1 MRKITSLLMA
11 LLFVATTAMA
21 QNYEP
26 RNNGTK
32 NGTDRCVSQVS
43 LTSGAYGESSYD
55 LTSAEQ
61 MQDWTDKTAS
71 VVFIAAPGETVT
83 VAAQTTG
90 SWVHYSV
97 FIDVDADG
105 FTTGIEAGSSWKPV
119 GDLVAYSFYNND
131 GASDASGWNSVG
143 DVVSGDA
150 RNKPAI
156 PAFAVPS
163 VVGTYRMRIVQDW
176 CSIDPA
182 GDADGKFSD
191 FKANRGQIIDV
202 TLEVAEAPA
211 APLVEEGKLYTL
223 ECRSGAAHSTERF
236 IADNGTVISGQ
247 AAEGTTFSF
256 ESAGDGGYYMKSTV
270 SNKYLSYTATEG
282 IHTTDG
288 KVTSWVL
295 AAPDHTPGVVTLTVG
310 DDKYLNNNGSDCTNS
325 STTNLKANY
334 HNGGPGAGNACSLWE
349 LKEYTEPAPEVAE
362 PINSI
367 AQLSNFKAY
376 TATLPNHQ
384 AHATGWAVNT
394 TDLKSI
400 VYDLGLT
407 QKNDDPNQQF
417 AFLTPDEGAT
427 YYLYSVGQS
436 KYISN
441 TGKLTESPT
450 HPIVFK
456 NGNRAG
462 TFVVWFDKN
471 HIANVGG
478 SGQMAIDDWGPDGV
492 WGNADNGNSIVIT
505 PVDDFDPT
513 DALSKFVTS
522 LPDPIKAS
530 DFAAEKVYVI
540 KNVSNSRSGYL
551 YVGSDNALCI
561 GNLDDLNNIPNNYL
575 FKSMPTNSG
584 LVLKAVEGGYVPTG
598 DGSGANL
605 SATTVSK
612 AAVVTVAAKGGTF
625 PETTLNMLVNNN
637 YCNVNPGALCT
648 WNDVNDA
655 NGVWEFYAVEEIANC
670 EAAQMT
676 SVTTLA
682 EQALTLDGVGYPV
695 ASERENLNNTVAAA
709 KAFNTSGAWYEEM
722 VNTLTAYA
730 STTNINLP
738 EDGKAYTFTNVH
750 PNATYGQRYLYY
762 NEDGVLSVASRG
774 TETAE
779 ELPVS
784 AKFICKQLED
794 GRFVFVNN
802 NGKYLVW
809 RGKDD
814 GTNNHTGGV
823 DAYDNDY
830 CPMTFVKMVLNGA
843 NTNAATSI
851 QDLFGLVAFGGKRNA
866 TQNSYFLTSNNNNP
880 IFNQDGSWV
889 LRYAN
894 DHSTAFKV
902 EEVSFPNK
910 PVVKDAQGVENV
922 AAISTFCAP
931 FATVAPSNV
940 EVYIAASDE
949 NHYIKLQKVEGA
961 VPANTGVVL
970 VSTDDALVGQAVTM
984 VPATTETLADVTGN
998 LLRGDAAKADY
1009 TVDAAVNAYV
1019 LGAVDGVAGFYP
1031 LSTSDRTIKQ
1041 GKAYLELDASLSAV
1055 KLYFGGDEATGI
1067 ETVVKENANAPIFDL
1082 SGRRVVNV
1090 AKGGIYIQN
1099 GKKFIVK

>member
-1 MRKITSLLMA
+1 MRKITSLLMLCLMA
-11 LLFVATTAMA
+11 FGLTANA
-21 QNYEP
+21 Q
-26 RNNGTK
+26 TA
-32 NGTDRCVSQVS
+32 V
-43 LTSGAYGESSYD
+43 
-55 LTSAEQ
+55 SAETLNALTEA
-61 MQDWTDKTAS
+61 TDIQVRNISPTNRWYFCGDKNVESDTNAES
-71 VVFIAAPGETVT
+71 V
-83 VAAQTTG
+83 
-90 SWVHYSV
+90 
-97 FIDVDADG
+97 
-105 FTTGIEAGSSWKPV
+105 
-119 GDLVAYSFYNND
+119 LV
-131 GASDASGWNSVG
+131 WE
-143 DVVSGDA
+143 
-150 RNKPAI
+150 
-156 PAFAVPS
+156 
-163 VVGTYRMRIVQDW
+163 
-176 CSIDPA
+176 PA
-182 GDADGKFSD
+182 GDGNFYLKKKNPTGTQGEGYLQTSAPSAMGAKATAQKFTAVYAYPTDAPDGTADATNLVRFSCVGDNAGKWINCQATTSTPVYNSGAGAWTMHNVYLVASTEPEPTTKEYRIKDVATGKYMNASNYDNHPTGPLGGVNFVDKAESEDQIFTFEADGTNYKLKTKS
-191 FKANRGQIIDV
+191 
-202 TLEVAEAPA
+202 
-211 APLVEEGKLYTL
+211 GKYIFCQSWNVDAL
-223 ECRSGAAHSTERF
+223 
-236 IADNGTVISGQ
+236 
-247 AAEGTTFSF
+247 AEGTSLTFVDN
-256 ESAGDGGYYMKSTV
+256 GDGTYYIKNGSKYFKVEYVSGKPVVTIGSNSEEKAQVSGYYPYCDAEVGAAAKFIVEEITV
-270 SNKYLSYTATEG
+270 
-282 IHTTDG
+282 
-288 KVTSWVL
+288 
-295 AAPDHTPGVVTLTVG
+295 APDP
-310 DDKYLNNNGSDCTNS
+310 
-325 STTNLKANY
+325 
-334 HNGGPGAGNACSLWE
+334 E
-349 LKEYTEPAPEVAE
+349 PEVAE
-362 PINSI
+362 PINDI

-376 TATLPNHQ
+376 TATLPNHS

-407 QKNDDPNQQF
+407 QNNDDPNQQF

-478 SGQMAIDDWGPDGV
+478 SGQMAIDGWGPDGV

-505 PVDDFDPT
+505 PVDDFNPT
-513 DALSKFVTS
+513 DALSKFATS

-540 KNVSNSRSGYL
+540 KNVSSSRSGYL

-561 GNLDDLNNIPNNYL
+561 GNLDDLNNIPNNYQ
-575 FKSMPTNSG
+575 FKAMPTNSG

-605 SATTVSK
+605 SATTVSE
-612 AAVVTVAAKGGTF
+612 AAVVTVATKGGTY
-625 PETTLNMLVNNN
+625 PETTLNMLVNGN

-648 WNDVNDA
+648 WNDINDP
-655 NGVWEFYAVEEIANC
+655 NGVWEFYAIEEIANVD
-670 EAAQMT
+670 AAQMT
-676 SVTTLA
+676 TVTDLA
-682 EQALTLDGVGYPV
+682 AQALTLDGVGYPV
-695 ASERENLNNTVAAA
+695 ASERENLNNTVVAAM
-709 KAFNTSGAWYEEM
+709 AFNTSGAWYHEM

-809 RGKDD
+809 RGKDA

-830 CPMTFVKMVLNGA
+830 CPMTFAKMVLNGG

-851 QDLFGLVAFGGKRNA
+851 QDLFGLVAFGGKRDA
-866 TQNSYFLTSNNNNP
+866 TQNSYFLTSNNNST
-880 IFNQDGSWV
+880 IFNQDGSWT
-889 LRYAN
+889 LRYSN
-894 DHSTAFKV
+894 EHSTAFKV
-902 EEVSFPNK
+902 EEVTYPNK
-910 PVVKDAQGVENV
+910 PVVNDAAGVEGISS
-922 AAISTFCAP
+922 ISTFCAP
-931 FATVAPSNV
+931 FATVVPNDV

-949 NHYIKLQKVEGA
+949 SHYIKLQKVEGA

-970 VSTDDALVGQAVTM
+970 VSEDNALVGQAITM

-998 LLRGDAAKADY
+998 LLRGDAANGDY

-1031 LSTSDRTIKQ
+1031 LSATDRTIKQ

>member
-1 MRKITSLLMA
+1 MRKITSLLMLCLMA
-11 LLFVATTAMA
+11 LGLTANAQTLDLTNSSNVYTVDSEKRGYLYYDEAKSTTYILSTWLNSTTESLSHPKADDA
-21 QNYEP
+21 VT
-26 RNNGTK
+26 NNQFAFIKST
-32 NGTDRCVSQVS
+32 
-43 LTSGAYGESSYD
+43 TSGKVYMYS
-55 LTSAEQ
+55 
-61 MQDWTDKTAS
+61 
-71 VVFIAAPGETVT
+71 
-83 VAAQTTG
+83 VAAKKFLKQSKTNIVLTENP
-90 SWVHYSV
+90 
-97 FIDVDADG
+97 
-105 FTTGIEAGSSWKPV
+105 EAS
-119 GDLVAYSFYNND
+119 
-131 GASDASGWNSVG
+131 
-143 DVVSGDA
+143 
-150 RNKPAI
+150 
-156 PAFAVPS
+156 
-163 VVGTYRMRIVQDW
+163 
-176 CSIDPA
+176 
-182 GDADGKFSD
+182 
-191 FKANRGQIIDV
+191 
-202 TLEVAEAPA
+202 
-211 APLVEEGKLYTL
+211 
-223 ECRSGAAHSTERF
+223 
-236 IADNGTVISGQ
+236 
-247 AAEGTTFSF
+247 
-256 ESAGDGGYYMKSTV
+256 
-270 SNKYLSYTATEG
+270 
-282 IHTTDG
+282 
-288 KVTSWVL
+288 
-295 AAPDHTPGVVTLTVG
+295 VTLTANGTFYLIAFESG
-310 DDKYLNNNGSDCTNS
+310 DKINLTNWDGNQQGIRVAVADPDGGNKMTITKVSTSD
-325 STTNLKANY
+325 
-334 HNGGPGAGNACSLWE
+334 E
-349 LKEYTEPAPEVAE
+349 LSAAIEKVNPAVTPDPDPVVAE
-362 PINSI
+362 PINDI
-367 AQLSNFKAY
+367 TQLSNFKAY
-376 TATLPNHQ
+376 TATLPNHSV
-384 AHATGWAVNT
+384 HSTGWAVNK

-400 VYDLGLT
+400 VYDLKLT

-478 SGQMAIDDWGPDGV
+478 SGQMTIDGWGPGGV
-492 WGNADNGNSIVIT
+492 QGNADNGNSIVIT

-540 KNVSNSRSGYL
+540 KNVSTGRGGFL
-551 YVGSDNALCI
+551 YVGGDNALCI
-561 GNLDDLNNIPNNYL
+561 GELDDLNNIPNNYQ

-625 PETTLNMLVNNN
+625 PETTLNMLVNGN

-648 WNDVNDA
+648 WNDINDA
-655 NGVWEFYAVEEIANC
+655 NGVWEFYAIEEIANV

-676 SVTTLA
+676 TVTTLA

-889 LRYAN
+889 LRYSN

-902 EEVSFPNK
+902 EEVSYPNK
-910 PVVKDAQGVENV
+910 PVMKAANGITNGEEAIAAV
-922 AAISTFCAP
+922 ATYCAP
-931 FATVAPSNV
+931 FATVLPAGVNA
-940 EVYIAASDE
+940 YYATSDE
-949 NHYIKLQKVEGA
+949 GHYVKLTLLDGA
-961 VPANTGVVL
+961 IPANTGVL
-970 VSTDDALVGQAVTM
+970 LTATDDALVDQTVVM
-984 VPATTETLADVTGN
+984 VPAAAEVQGTADGN
-998 LLRGDAAKADY
+998 LFAADAAKGEYA
-1009 TVDAAVNAYV
+1009 VGAEVNAYV
-1019 LGAVDGVAGFYP
+1019 VGKSGETVGFYP
-1031 LSTSDRTIKQ
+1031 LSASNRTMAQ
-1041 GKAYLELDASLSAV
+1041 GKAYLVLDQALSAV
-1055 KLYFGGDEATGI
+1055 KFYFGGDDVTGI
-1067 ETVVKENANAPIFDL
+1067 EAVEKAESNNAPIFDL
-1082 SGRRVVNV
+1082 SGRRVVKA

>member
-1 MRKITSLLMA
+1 MRKITSLLMLCLMA
-11 LLFVATTAMA
+11 LGLTANA
-21 QNYEP
+21 Q
-26 RNNGTK
+26 TA
-32 NGTDRCVSQVS
+32 V
-43 LTSGAYGESSYD
+43 
-55 LTSAEQ
+55 SAETLNALTEA
-61 MQDWTDKTAS
+61 TDIQVRNISPTNRWYFCGDKNVESNTNAES
-71 VVFIAAPGETVT
+71 VLVWE
-83 VAAQTTG
+83 
-90 SWVHYSV
+90 
-97 FIDVDADG
+97 
-105 FTTGIEAGSSWKPV
+105 PV
-119 GDLVAYSFYNND
+119 GDGNFYLKKKNPTGTQGEGYLQTSAPSDMGAKATAQKFTAVYAYPTDAPDATADATNLVRFSCVGDNVGKWINCQGTDSKPLYNS
-131 GASDASGWNSVG
+131 GAGAWTMHNVYLATSTPEPEPTPKEYRIKDVASGKYMNASNYDAHPTGPLGGVQFVDKNESDDQIFTFEADGENYKLKTKSGKYIYCQSWNVDALAEGTSLKFVDNG
-143 DVVSGDA
+143 DGTCYIMNGEKYFKVEYVSGKPVATIDGNEVEQAQVSGYFPYCDA
-150 RNKPAI
+150 A
-156 PAFAVPS
+156 
-163 VVGTYRMRIVQDW
+163 
-176 CSIDPA
+176 
-182 GDADGKFSD
+182 
-191 FKANRGQIIDV
+191 
-202 TLEVAEAPA
+202 
-211 APLVEEGKLYTL
+211 
-223 ECRSGAAHSTERF
+223 SGAAAKF
-236 IADNGTVISGQ
+236 IVEEITV
-247 AAEGTTFSF
+247 
-256 ESAGDGGYYMKSTV
+256 V
-270 SNKYLSYTATEG
+270 
-282 IHTTDG
+282 
-288 KVTSWVL
+288 
-295 AAPDHTPGVVTLTVG
+295 PD
-310 DDKYLNNNGSDCTNS
+310 
-325 STTNLKANY
+325 
-334 HNGGPGAGNACSLWE
+334 
-349 LKEYTEPAPEVAE
+349 PAPEVAE
-362 PINSI
+362 PINDI

-456 NGNRAG
+456 NGNRTG

-478 SGQMAIDDWGPDGV
+478 SGQMAIDGWGPDGV
-492 WGNADNGNSIVIT
+492 WGNADDGNSIVIT

-551 YVGSDNALCI
+551 YVGGDNALCI
-561 GNLDDLNNIPNNYL
+561 GNLDDLNNIPNNYQ

-605 SATTVSK
+605 SATTVSE

-625 PETTLNMLVNNN
+625 PETTLNMLVNGN

-648 WNDVNDA
+648 WNDVNDP
-655 NGVWEFYAVEEIANC
+655 NGVWEFYAIEEIANVD
-670 EAAQMT
+670 AAQMT
-676 SVTTLA
+676 TVTTLA

-709 KAFNTSGAWYEEM
+709 KAFNTSGAWYKEM

-730 STTNINLP
+730 ATENVKMP
-738 EDGKAYTFTNVH
+738 EDGKAYTFKNVQKNGDAQYFKYDEANGITLTNDAASASTFICRANGDTFTFVTTDGKFLTH
-750 PNATYGQRYLYY
+750 KGNGSTYKGPNNNTGYTNEYDQTAGKFLNDFYVTKITTANVATTGNSDGIAVTNELFFGYVGIATQRHDRNELVYY
-762 NEDGVLSVASRG
+762 VLS
-774 TETAE
+774 
-779 ELPVS
+779 
-784 AKFICKQLED
+784 
-794 GRFVFVNN
+794 N
-802 NGKYLVW
+802 
-809 RGKDD
+809 
-814 GTNNHTGGV
+814 TGGF
-823 DAYDNDY
+823 DQA
-830 CPMTFVKMVLNGA
+830 
-843 NTNAATSI
+843 
-851 QDLFGLVAFGGKRNA
+851 VAPFCRHN
-866 TQNSYFLTSNNNNP
+866 LTSM
-880 IFNQDGSWV
+880 
-889 LRYAN
+889 LRI
-894 DHSTAFKV
+894 DEV
-902 EEVSFPNK
+902 EFPNK
-910 PVVKDAQGVENV
+910 PVVNDAAGVENV

-931 FATVAPSNV
+931 FATVAPNNV

-949 NHYIKLQKVEGA
+949 SHYIKLQKVEGA

-970 VSTDDALVGQAVTM
+970 VSTDDAQKGQAVTM

-998 LLRGDAAKADY
+998 LLRGDAAKGDF
-1009 TVDAAVNAYV
+1009 TVGDDVNAYV
-1019 LGAVDGVAGFYP
+1019 LGKVDDVAGFYP
-1031 LSTSDRTIKQ
+1031 LSAADRKIKQ
-1041 GKAYLELDASLSAV
+1041 GKAYLVLDETLSAV